1 MINFFRFFV
10 AQTTVIKHVVDN
22 LNDLCLWNIGQQV
35 LNIKRE
41 DQAIVSYRN
50 IPQWYAHVKRMDADR
65 MGQTV
70 LEEVPER
77 SRFKGSWQSTS
88 TKIKT
93 SDFEEEK
100 QTIRSSQE
108 EEEILEQH
116 CLISKQVHLQFS
128 IMHGISLGQAGATLL
143 WDGPVILSQFLSCC
157 PVCYK
162 RPQI

>member
-77 SRFKGSWQSTS
+77 SRFKVAGNPRPRKSKRLTS
-88 TKIKT
+88 KKKKT
-93 SDFEEEK
+93 DHPVFARRRRDFG
-100 QTIRSSQE
+100 TA
-108 EEEILEQH
+108 LFD
-116 CLISKQVHLQFS
+116 L
-128 IMHGISLGQAGATLL
+128 
-143 WDGPVILSQFLSCC
+143 
-157 PVCYK
+157 
-162 RPQI
+162 